1 MNKKIL
7 LFFIFFI
14 ALQSCGYT
22 PMYSSSTKTSF
33 NFNQINFEGDR
44 EINIYINNQLKRYL
58 NPNSKENVILD
69 ITTNYLKNSVSKDST
84 GKTTK
89 YTISVEAIVNIKKN
103 NLIKNIII
111 EENFMMEN
119 FNNEL
124 DEKKYE
130 DSIKKNY
137 SNLFINKLILQL
149 INF

>member
-14 ALQSCGYT
+14 ILQGCGYS
-22 PMYSSSTKTSF
+22 PMYSSNSNTTF
-33 NFNQINFEGDR
+33 NFDKINFEGDR
-44 EINIYINNQLKRYL
+44 EINIYINDNLKRYS
-58 NPNSKENVILD
+58 NQNSNNKFNLD
-69 ITTNYLKNSVSKDST
+69 IKTNYLKNSVSKDLT

-89 YTISVEAIVNIKKN
+89 YTINIIADVNIKRD
-103 NLIKNIII
+103 NLNKVIII
-111 EENFMMEN
+111 KENFIIEN
-119 FNNEL
+119 FDNEL

-130 DSIKKNY
+130 ESVKKNY